1 MEEKLSKHF
10 FYATPRNVITLLLVS
25 VLTCATTSIAF
36 SSTAKKNKKS
46 QELHHLPI
54 NESFTFSAMIHENL
68 LPMPSIKI
76 NEASKNVTS
85 SRNPFE
91 SLEGSL
97 MGSIG
102 TDTSSMRLTGIAQAG
117 DSVVAMIS
125 SSAGENIFSV
135 GDAIGNNFIV
145 RSISSEEEK
154 VMISNGSRDLHLSL
168 IR

>member
-10 FYATPRNVITLLLVS
+10 FYATPRNIITVLLVS
-25 VLTCATTSIAF
+25 VLTYTTIPIAF
-36 SSTAKKNKKS
+36 SSTAKKTKKS
-46 QELHHLPI
+46 QELHNLPI
-54 NESFTFSAMIHENL
+54 NESFTFSTKKDENL

-91 SLEGSL
+91 ELEGSFTD
-97 MGSIG
+97 SIG
-102 TDTSSMRLTGIAQAG
+102 TSAMRLTGIAQAG
-117 DSVVAMIS
+117 NSVVAMIS
-125 SSAGENIFSV
+125 SSAGDNIFSV

-154 VMISNGSRDLHLSL
+154 VMISNGSRELHLSL

>member
-1 MEEKLSKHF
+1 M
-10 FYATPRNVITLLLVS
+10 LVS

-36 SSTAKKNKKS
+36 SSTAKKNKKA
-46 QELHHLPI
+46 QELHNLPI
-54 NESFTFSAMIHENL
+54 NESFTFSAKMQESLI
-68 LPMPSIKI
+68 PMPSIKI

-85 SRNPFE
+85 SRNPFV
-91 SLEGSL
+91 SLEGSYIGAI
-97 MGSIG
+97 GS
-102 TDTSSMRLTGIAQAG
+102 DTSTMRLTGIAQAG
-117 DSVVAMIS
+117 NSVVAMIS

-154 VMISNGSRDLHLSL
+154 VMISNGSRELHLSL